1 MLYTCMLNISQ
12 HGSGARVL
20 VLGAERGRY
29 TFSSL
34 VERTRLHQRLAWEA
48 AEHE

>member
-1 MLYTCMLNISQ
+1 MLNISQ

-20 VLGAERGRY
+20 ILGAERGRY

-34 VERTRLHQRLAWEA
+34 VEKTELQQRLAWETS
-48 AEHE
+48 EHE